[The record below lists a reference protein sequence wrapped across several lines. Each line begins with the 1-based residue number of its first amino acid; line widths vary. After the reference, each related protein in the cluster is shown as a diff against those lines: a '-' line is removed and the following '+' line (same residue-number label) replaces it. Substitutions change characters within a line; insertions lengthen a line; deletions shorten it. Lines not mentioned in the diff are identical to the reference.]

1 MANRLLEIR
10 RKIDALDRRAG
21 ALLARR
27 LALAVPLK
35 RLKKNLT
42 DPAREKRVLAN
53 AAAAAGA
60 GSPALRRALRA
71 IYAEVIRQTKKLQDA
86 DKK

>member
-10 RKIDALDRRAG
+10 RKIDKLDRRVG

-27 LALAVPLK
+27 LALALPLK
-35 RLKKNLT
+35 HLKKIRT
-42 DPAREKRVLAN
+42 DPAREKQVLAN
-53 AAAAAGA
+53 AAAGA
-60 GSPALRRALRA
+60 GRPALRRAVRA
-71 IYAEVIRQTKKLQDA
+71 IYMEVIRQTKKLQDA